1 MLYSIANISIEFVS
15 LFSDKLIFWL
25 LDLFNKQNKSIKS
38 GKKSKKPIEK
48 MGKQNSDPAIW
59 FDGVDKKLLQAHTS
73 KPSTLE
79 GDTNNLVTHKPLA
92 TLSYYSRLTI
102 KNKKPD
108 EKNDVKKRQL
118 DTASEDTDG
127 SNKKIKI
134 TNNQCAK
141 SNSKTN
147 LNSKDTIKP
156 HMGVTEE
163 LAIDCEMVEC
173 YYNTSVLARVSIVNL
188 FGHPILDKY
197 VAPPDKVT
205 DYRTRYSGI
214 RRRDLVNAHDF
225 ETVQKEVANL
235 IEGRI
240 VIGHAIHNDF
250 SVLRLSHPP
259 ERTRDTSK
267 YFRYL
272 FQGKTP
278 SLKKLCETLLGVK
291 IQKGEHNSVQDAQ
304 ATMKLYVLERDKW
317 NSLILK
323 GDFHSTTT
331 HPPNHSRS
339 KQKANKQKPK
349 KKKVKT
355 FWVQS

>member
-1 MLYSIANISIEFVS
+1 MLYLFANISIDLIS
-15 LFSDKLIFWL
+15 LFTDKLLSWL
-25 LDLFNKQNKSIKS
+25 LDTITRRRKSIA
-38 GKKSKKPIEK
+38 GVKKTRKPIAR
-48 MGKQNSDPAIW
+48 MGKQNADPNIW

-73 KPSTLE
+73 KPAITE
-79 GDTNNLVTHKPLA
+79 GDEKTLVTKNPLV
-92 TLSYYSRLTI
+92 TLSSYSKMTI
-102 KNKKPD
+102 KNKPAEED
-108 EKNDVKKRQL
+108 NNGKKRQL
-118 DTASEDTDG
+118 DTACG
-127 SNKKIKI
+127 SSNKISKKIKMA
-134 TNNQCAK
+134 NGLK
-141 SNSKTN
+141 SN

-197 VAPPDKVT
+197 VAPPAKVT
-205 DYRTRYSGI
+205 DYRTKYSGI
-214 RRRDLVNAHDF
+214 RRKDLVNALDF

-250 SVLRLSHPP
+250 SVLKLSHPP
-259 ERTRDTSK
+259 EMTRDTSK
-267 YFRYL
+267 YFKYL

-323 GDFHSTTT
+323 GDFHSTIA
-331 HPPNHSRS
+331 HPPNNS
-339 KQKANKQKPK
+339 KQKTSKQKPK
-349 KKKVKT
+349 KKKIKT
-355 FWVQS
+355 FWVMS